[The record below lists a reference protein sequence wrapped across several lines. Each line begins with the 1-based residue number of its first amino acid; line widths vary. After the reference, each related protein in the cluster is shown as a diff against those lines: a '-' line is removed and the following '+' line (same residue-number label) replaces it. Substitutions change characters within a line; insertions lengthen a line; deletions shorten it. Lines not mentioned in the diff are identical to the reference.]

1 MKEITVPATLDQ
13 LDGVMEFVRGQLKGY
28 DCSVKQ
34 MMQIEIAVEE
44 IYVNI
49 ANYAY
54 EPESGDAV
62 IRCGISE
69 GPLRIIIQFL
79 DGGRPYNPLKKED
92 PDITLGAEDRQIGG
106 LGIYM
111 AKKSMDGIEY
121 SYKDGKNILTISKRL
136 S

>member
-1 MKEITVPATLDQ
+1 MKETTVPANLEELEEVLEFVRRQ
-13 LDGVMEFVRGQLKGY
+13 LDGCG
-28 DCSVKQ
+28 CSMKQ

-54 EPESGDAV
+54 KPEEGYAV
-62 IRCGISE
+62 IRCEVSQN
-69 GPLRIIIQFL
+69 PLQIIIQFL
-79 DGGRPYNPLKKED
+79 DSGRPYNPLEKED
-92 PDITLGAEDRQIGG
+92 PDITLGAQEREIGG

-121 SYKDGKNILTISKRL
+121 SYEDGKNILTINKFL
-136 S
+136 

>member
-1 MKEITVPATLDQ
+1 MKEITVPAKLE
-13 LDGVMEFVRGQLKGY
+13 LLEYVMNFVREQLNGY
-28 DCSVKQ
+28 GCPVRQ

-54 EPESGDAV
+54 NPDVGYAV
-62 IRCGISE
+62 IRCE
-69 GPLRIIIQFL
+69 VREDPLQIEIRFM

-92 PDITLGAEDRQIGG
+92 PDISLGIEEREIGG

-111 AKKSMDGIEY
+111 AKQSMDGIEY
-121 SYKDGKNILTISKRL
+121 SYMDGKNILTVTKL
-136 S
+136 LQ